1 MWDEGRFM
9 EAMEAQQLL
18 SAADWVLTKTAIP
31 GTKSALQNYYGY
43 GGYPR
48 RPLGRLSRE
57 QIEGLKDGIGEAM
70 EMERNLPD
78 DI

>member
-31 GTKSALQNYYGY
+31 GTRAPCRITMGMEVTHD
-43 GGYPR
+43 
-48 RPLGRLSRE
+48 GRW
-57 QIEGLKDGIGEAM
+57 DG
-70 EMERNLPD
+70 
-78 DI
+78 